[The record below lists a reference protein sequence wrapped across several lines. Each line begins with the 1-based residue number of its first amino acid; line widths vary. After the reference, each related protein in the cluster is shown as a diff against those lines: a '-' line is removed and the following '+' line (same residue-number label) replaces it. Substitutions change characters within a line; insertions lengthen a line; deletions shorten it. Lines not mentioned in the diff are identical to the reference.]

1 MRMKLICLML
11 AFFRQLAVAQE
22 DKENITKELSF
33 PKPGETNVLY
43 VENINGSVAVEGYNG
58 DKIVVEVEKTLKAK
72 TPEDLQKAKNEVN
85 LGIEQSADSI
95 TLYIDNPYVY
105 RRKDGKL
112 RYDFRD
118 DWNQDYSYLFN
129 FKIKVPH
136 QIKLAVYTVNKGNI
150 SVVNTRGN
158 IHAGNVNGSITL
170 QQVTGITKANTVNGD
185 ITALYTST
193 PSGSSSYKTL
203 NGDIE
208 VSYPESL
215 SADLKLKT
223 TNGDA
228 YTDFA
233 VEEKLPSRVVK
244 TSEGKGTA
252 YKIEGYSGI
261 RIGKGGTEHSFEV
274 LNGNITVK
282 KIK

>member
-1 MRMKLICLML
+1 ML

-22 DKENITKELSF
+22 DKENITRELSF
-33 PKPGETNVLY
+33 PKRGEANVLY
-43 VENINGSVAVEGYNG
+43 VENINGSVAVEGYSDN
-58 DKIVVEVEKTLKAK
+58 KIVIEVEKTLKAK
-72 TPEDLQKAKNEVN
+72 TAEDLQKAKDEVK

-95 TLYIDNPYVY
+95 TLFIDNPYVY

-112 RYDFRD
+112 RYDFHG
-118 DWNQDYSYLFN
+118 DWNQDYSYVFN

-150 SVVNTRGN
+150 SVLNTKGN
-158 IHAGNVNGSITL
+158 IHAGNVNGSISL

-193 PSGSSSYKTL
+193 PAGNSSYKTL
-203 NGDIE
+203 NGDIQ

-223 TNGDA
+223 TNGEA
-228 YTDFA
+228 YTDFS
-233 VEEKLPSRVVK
+233 VQEMLPSKVQK
-244 TSEGKGTA
+244 TSEGRGAT

-282 KIK
+282 KTR